1 MVTLCRVVT
10 EENRFVT
17 YLIADCKSA
26 VILRGELEI
35 PANKKSL
42 LSALLKCPHGL
53 QPTNERRAESKLA
66 YAMPSKEEEDKVKSL
81 RTSLT
86 LRSCRLSVAIPCRQV
101 SILSLS
107 ESGTL
112 AYQKWHFRGAKVPL
126 FVSQMRSNVC

>member
-53 QPTNERRAESKLA
+53 QPTNERRAESKLT

-81 RTSLT
+81 RT
-86 LRSCRLSVAIPCRQV
+86 R
-101 SILSLS
+101 ILS
-107 ESGTL
+107 SGILNMINSLKIADIKGTR
-112 AYQKWHFRGAKVPL
+112 YK
-126 FVSQMRSNVC
+126 